1 MRAPTSNRINQG
13 QHGTSKAVDYSA
25 SPDPIVYAPE
35 AGRIESYQQRGS
47 GTSDAGNVLRLA
59 TKTGMWN
66 FCHLER
72 SLVSVGQQVSEGQ
85 QLAVMGYTGYTI
97 PKGPAGAH
105 LHCFILT
112 PKGYVYPPTLFKGG
126 SEVVQNADNYYWRY
140 GVKLAEQIRGRQLSR
155 EEFNKYLAGQTDL
168 RAIEILSDNKEAD
181 EALQAQRVGQL
192 AIKDNWQGQIY
203 SLIDQVNNLNARPT
217 KAQLDTL
224 KAQVSEL
231 SSNVELANVRAEN
244 ALKELKEAQAKQSE
258 DTKLLDE
265 AGSWLTKLFNRL
277 FKKG

>member
-1 MRAPTSNRINQG
+1 MRSPTTNRITQA

-59 TKTGMWN
+59 TATGVWS

-97 PKGPAGAH
+97 PKGPAGRH
-105 LHCFILT
+105 LHTYILT
-112 PKGYVYPPTLFKGG
+112 PNGYIYPPTLFNQK
-126 SEVVQNADNYYWRY
+126 EVNMAEKLSLSGARI
-140 GVKLAEQIRGRQLSR
+140 LAEGILGRDRDATHSGKGDGDL
-155 EEFNKYLAGQTDL
+155 NANHVGKDLTNAYLYSMWTSDEAKNAANL
-168 RAIEILSDNKEAD
+168 RAAQANFYNTYKNSIAELS
-181 EALQAQRVGQL
+181 G
-192 AIKDNWQGQIY
+192 
-203 SLIDQVNNLNARPT
+203 RPT
-217 KAQLDTL
+217 KAQLEEMGKQLAKEKQAVETAQ
-224 KAQVSEL
+224 KAL
-231 SSNVELANVRAEN
+231 D
-244 ALKELKEAQAKQSE
+244 EAIAKQSE

-265 AGSWLTKLFNRL
+265 AGSWFSKLINRL
-277 FKKG
+277 FKKGQ